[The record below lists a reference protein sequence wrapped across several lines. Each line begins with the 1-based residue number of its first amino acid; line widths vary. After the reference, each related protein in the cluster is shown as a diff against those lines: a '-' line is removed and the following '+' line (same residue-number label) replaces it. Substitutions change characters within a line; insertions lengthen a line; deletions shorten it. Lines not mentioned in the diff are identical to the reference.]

1 MNDASRPFV
10 SVLAAAGA
18 FSLEHVS
25 AFFSIVAAIVAII
38 AGLPH
43 AIGVICRGVRIVRA
57 FFDPP
62 APPAPQAF
70 AAA

>member
-1 MNDASRPFV
+1 MNDAGRPFV
-10 SVLAAAGA
+10 SILAAAGA

-25 AFFSIVAAIVAII
+25 SFFSIVAAIVAII

-43 AIGVICRGVRIVRA
+43 AIGVIGRGWRIVRA

>member
-1 MNDASRPFV
+1 MTDAGRPFL
-10 SVLAAAGA
+10 SILAAAGA

-25 AFFSIVAAIVAII
+25 AFFSILAAIVAII
-38 AGLPH
+38 AGLP
-43 AIGVICRGVRIVRA
+43 AALRVIRSGVRFILE